1 MTPLAM
7 KKRGKPWLTIS
18 VSLHPGIC
26 RWCRC
31 TYERP
36 CANGCSWVERTQT
49 LCSECVPLNDAL
61 RSAAGRRALAQFV
74 QEHDFLEPVKR
85 R

>member
-1 MTPLAM
+1 MQHPT
-7 KKRGKPWLTIS
+7 LTIRL
-18 VSLHPGIC
+18 SLVPGIC

-49 LCSECVPLNDAL
+49 LCSECEPLDHAMQTI
-61 RSAAGRRALAQFV
+61 AGRHEVAEFT
-74 QEHDFLEPVKR
+74 QEHGFFEGRQMPAKARAR